1 VGRLAPERYAA
12 VAGAALALLG
22 IVGFFYSSSFGS
34 PGDVE
39 AVFGLF
45 DVNGWLNLVHILT
58 GALGLLAFAAGPRS
72 SRLYAAGA
80 GCFYLLLGIW
90 GIVVADHDS
99 VLGFLPNDSENT
111 ALYLALGLSGLT
123 VATRAGSKLSRA

>member
-1 VGRLAPERYAA
+1 VGTALSDRYAV
-12 VAGAALALLG
+12 VAGAILALLG
-22 IVGFFYSSSFGS
+22 IAGFFYSSDFDS

-39 AVFGLF
+39 SMFGLF

-80 GCFYLLLGIW
+80 GCFYLLLGIS

-123 VATRAGSKLSRA
+123 VATPAGSKLSRA